1 MNQQHQQ
8 HAVTRTLATLAPGG
22 DWSRE
27 ALTLHSSSAEELTE
41 SQCATTLNGG
51 PKNNCATDPAGSIE
65 IARPRWGEDEPVA
78 QPPRPCDKSQ
88 PIAAAEGGKL
98 AARGCAKGCACGP
111 AGVLVAWRAHMALC
125 RVFEAEKMTFGLHRR
140 RHEAILEVR
149 GRGRKRERGG
159 ARGAKWRNL
168 VATFAQQ
175 IARRKDG
182 AAAGGPDL
190 HRRQ

>member
-1 MNQQHQQ
+1 M
-8 HAVTRTLATLAPGG
+8 
-22 DWSRE
+22 
-27 ALTLHSSSAEELTE
+27 
-41 SQCATTLNGG
+41 
-51 PKNNCATDPAGSIE
+51 
-65 IARPRWGEDEPVA
+65 A

-190 HRRQ
+190 HRRQRLTCQPRRPRAKPLVRVVQQLNPRGAAARAGDHFAEGGKERT